1 MTDKNSA
8 QGGSVSGGKK
18 YTYLA
23 IVVAVVAIAFGV
35 GFVFGSVEK
44 LPRPIQ
50 GIINQEFG
58 QPEKFDFSI
67 FWDAWDKLHSKYVDK
82 SKLSDADLLY
92 GAISG
97 MVKGAGD
104 PYTVFFPPAESK
116 SFKQD
121 VGGSFGGIGAEIGKK
136 KNILVIIAPL
146 EDTPAKQAGL
156 AAGDKILKI
165 NGESTDNL
173 SVEEAVSKIRG
184 EVGTKVTLTI
194 LKNIDGAKM
203 KDIVLER
210 AVIKVPIT
218 KVEALKDNSIARL
231 SFYSFTS
238 TAPFDFQQSAVKILS
253 TSSYKGIILDL
264 RNNPGGYLEVAV
276 DIAGWFF
283 NTGDLV
289 AIEDFGSDNGQNKT
303 TEFRASGLGALKN
316 YPIVVLVNQGTASA
330 AEILAGALR
339 DNRGVKLIGEKTFG
353 KGSVQELINLAND
366 SSIKVT
372 VAKWLTP
379 KKYSISESGLEPD
392 YNVAVTEDDITN
404 GKDPQLEKAI
414 EVLEEILNQ

>member
-1 MTDKNSA
+1 MTNEN
-8 QGGSVSGGKK
+8 KK
-18 YTYLA
+18 YVYRA
-23 IVVAVVAIAFGV
+23 IITAAIAVSFGA
-35 GFVFGSVEK
+35 GFVFGSIDK
-44 LPRPIQ
+44 LPHSVQ
-50 GIINQEFG
+50 GIVNQEFG
-58 QPEKFDFSI
+58 KPEKFDFGL
-67 FWDAWDKLHSKYVDK
+67 FWDAWNELHNKYVDK
-82 SKLSDADLLY
+82 NKLNDADLLY

-104 PYTVFFPPAESK
+104 PYTIFFPPAESK

-136 KNILVIIAPL
+136 KDFLVIIAPL
-146 EDTPAKQAGL
+146 EDTPAKRAGL

-165 NGESTDNL
+165 NGEPTNDL
-173 SVEEAVSKIRG
+173 TVEEAVSKIRG
-184 EVGTKVTLTI
+184 EVGTKVTLVI

-203 KDIVLER
+203 KDVVLER
-210 AVIKVPIT
+210 AIIKIPIT
-218 KVEALKDNSIARL
+218 KVESLKDNSIAHL

-238 TAPFDFQQSAVKILS
+238 TAPFEFQQSAVKVLS
-253 TSSYKGIILDL
+253 TSGYKGIILDL

-289 AIEDFGSDNGQNKT
+289 AIEDFGSGNGQNKT
-303 TEFRASGLGALKN
+303 TEFRAVGLGALKN
-316 YPIVVLVNQGTASA
+316 YPLVVLVNQGTASA

-339 DNRGVKLIGEKTFG
+339 DNRGIKLIGEKTFG
-353 KGSVQELINLAND
+353 KGSVQELVNMKND
-366 SSIKVT
+366 SSIKIT

-379 KKYSISESGLEPD
+379 KKYSISDSGLEPD
-392 YNVAVTEDDITN
+392 FSVSITEDDTAK

-414 EVLEEILNQ
+414 EVLEKILNQ